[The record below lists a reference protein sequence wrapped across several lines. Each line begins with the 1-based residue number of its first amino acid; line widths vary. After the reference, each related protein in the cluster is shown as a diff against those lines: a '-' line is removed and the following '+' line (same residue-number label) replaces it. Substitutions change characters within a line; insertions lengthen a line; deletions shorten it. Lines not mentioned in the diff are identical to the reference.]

1 MQPVYCSIDH
11 SVISNVNQ
19 WGAKQ
24 ALVAIL
30 WLDCD
35 FLLLFSLFILKKIV
49 KQKNHIF
56 CIICFVQI

>member
-30 WLDCD
+30 WFDCV
-35 FLLLFSLFILKKIV
+35 FLLLFSLFVLKKIV
-49 KQKNHIF
+49 KQKKIMF
-56 CIICFVQI
+56 SI

>member
-30 WLDCD
+30 WFDCD
-35 FLLLFSLFILKKIV
+35 FLLLFSLFVLKKIV
-49 KQKNHIF
+49 KQKKIMF
-56 CIICFVQI
+56 SV